1 MKILVIGSGGREHAL
16 VWKISQSPKVTKL
29 FCAPGSA
36 AIGELAE
43 CVAINPEQIEKLA
56 DFVEKEKIDLTV
68 VGPELPLTL
77 GITDLFESRGLRI
90 FGPNKTA
97 AQLEGSKAFAKE
109 ILQENNIPTATFGT
123 FTDQVAAKQHIERHP
138 APYVIKADGL
148 AAGKGVVISL
158 TVNDALDVV
167 DKILVKKVFG
177 EAGEKVVIE
186 EFLEGEEVSF
196 MVLTDG
202 QHILP
207 LASSQDHKRVFD
219 NDQGPNTGGMGA
231 YSPAPAVT
239 PAVQKRIFDEIL
251 NPLLTGLKRKGITY
265 RGVIY
270 VGLMITK
277 TGPKVLEFNV
287 RFGDPECQPIM
298 MRLKSDLV
306 PLLEATID
314 GKLNQVQPEW
324 YEDPAV
330 CVVLSARGYPG
341 TYDKGYEIRGLDKL
355 RHWDKG
361 FVFHAGTAKE
371 NGRWLTSGGRV
382 LGVTARGSDIGNA
395 VKNAYA
401 AVSQI
406 SWDGMHYRK
415 DIARRAI
422 LRN

>member
-16 VWKISQSPKVTKL
+16 VWKISQSPKVEKI
-29 FCAPGSA
+29 FCAQGSA
-36 AIGELAE
+36 AIGELAA
-43 CVAINPEQIEKLA
+43 CVAIGPEQIEKLA
-56 DFVEKEKIDLTV
+56 DFAGKEKIDLAV

-123 FTDQVAAKQHIERHP
+123 FTDEVAAKQHIERHP

-158 TVNDALDVV
+158 TINDAQDVV

-231 YSPAPAVT
+231 YSPAHVVT

-251 NPLLTGLKRKGITY
+251 NPLLTGLKKKGITY

-277 TGPKVLEFNV
+277 SGPKVLEFNA

-314 GKLNQVQPEW
+314 GQLNQVQPEW
-324 YEDPAV
+324 YKDPAV

-341 TYDKGYEIRGLDKL
+341 PYDKGYEIRGLDKL

-371 NGRWLTSGGRV
+371 NGRWITSGGRV

-395 VKNAYA
+395 VTNAYS

-422 LRN
+422 ARN